1 MVLILANTFSMAV
14 YHYGISQTTLRGLDV
29 ANLFFTVCFVVEMI
43 LKLFGL
49 GFKSYVRDNFNLF
62 DTAVIIIGLLE
73 YTGLD
78 TKGALVFRSFRLL
91 RIFKI
96 ARQWSSLK
104 KLLLLVLGSMKS
116 IANLAFL
123 LLLFMFIYTLIGMQ
137 FLSGPTPVPY
147 DPDDKANMVAQNFNS
162 FPNAA
167 ILVFILVTA
176 EGWNSVVAQW
186 IYSNGWGTSI
196 YFITIIAIGNTMIL
210 NLFLAILLNFIS
222 DNLEDDEEEVKPKV
236 IEPVAGPP
244 PEIIEEELDYIQE
257 KLRILAKVSKKPDL
271 SS

>member
-14 YHYGISQTTLRGLDV
+14 YHYGISQKTLRGLDV

-62 DTAVIIIGLLE
+62 DTAVIILGLLE

-78 TKGALVFRSFRLL
+78 TKAALVFRSLRLL

-96 ARQWSSLK
+96 AKQWSSLK

-116 IANLAFL
+116 IASLAL
-123 LLLFMFIYTLIGMQ
+123 LLVLLMFIYTLIGMQ
-137 FLSGPTPVPY
+137 FLSGPTPVPF

-186 IYSNGWGTSI
+186 IY
-196 YFITIIAIGNTMIL
+196 
-210 NLFLAILLNFIS
+210 
-222 DNLEDDEEEVKPKV
+222 
-236 IEPVAGPP
+236 
-244 PEIIEEELDYIQE
+244 
-257 KLRILAKVSKKPDL
+257 
-271 SS
+271 

>member
-1 MVLILANTFSMAV
+1 VVLILANTFSMAV